1 MDSKNTHLILFSAA
15 FLVLGFVLGR
25 VTVLHHG
32 PHGKRGTHKGCEAH
46 EGHGEFMW
54 VGEGDTDVQVMMLSD
69 EEFEGDT
76 VFTLPGGGTVNV
88 VRNGEEVEVE
98 VEMDDVDLE
107 ELMGDVGKHVRV
119 TREEGADGEVRVEKR
134 VIVVREEE

>member
-1 MDSKNTHLILFSAA
+1 
-15 FLVLGFVLGR
+15 
-25 VTVLHHG
+25 
-32 PHGKRGTHKGCEAH
+32 
-46 EGHGEFMW
+46 MW
-54 VGEGDTDVQVMMLSD
+54 VGEGDTDDQVMMLSD

-107 ELMGDVGKHVRV
+107 ELMGDVEKRVRV